1 MKRKLLCILISL
13 TMLIGLMPCF
23 SFAAVTHD
31 NDWDIFDAHDNYDLP
46 KTQEQ
51 IFNSMIS
58 DPNFYSNWITVANAL
73 LPEKY
78 NVDDNNENSPKPY
91 TKFSFSSYTDDL
103 KYTSDGLRGAVSSIV
118 QESNI
123 LNGSKVLD
131 SLPEGTFPVF
141 YTSTRASEGYNKYG
155 GDGRHATGYGY
166 YIQLFYDFEI
176 EGIQDRFK
184 TPSVEADD
192 TADDLQK
199 KGYVFSLGGSSD
211 SYQVTA
217 ENRNDFEN
225 TVEKSYTYEK
235 STSTSTTVSNTYS
248 ENWTE
253 ETTIGVE
260 FQVPVLAA
268 LSPTAKVEQSFS
280 YSYGIEKTYE
290 TSKEESYS
298 QSITDTIS
306 VPLPAHTGIKINV
319 DVSDLKTTIPYNGA
333 VRIKYKTKILSVS
346 GYQRDGSNQHHEW
359 KDLRYM
365 SRTFGRD
372 GMSAIEDLDA
382 RIMNRNV
389 TGYDPDNI
397 DMNSIYSG
405 SFKLAADKLL
415 SGQPV
420 APYYG
425 DFHYTSKNTII
436 TPQKVYPLYD
446 LDRILADKEEV
457 TLYEQQSMRLDDIKV
472 SALDE
477 YDVEWYGFNQRLNG
491 SWTVV
496 DANGDY
502 AFEYAKIIK
511 SRNGYPVL
519 KALKPNDGKELFLRY
534 VPDASIKTTSD
545 FNSELIE
552 LTVNP
557 VPLSS
562 VTLNGEFE
570 TFYLNDGNN
579 TTDISRLTVSAKAE
593 DGNDFYPS
601 YENIKWYAEEDPGIS
616 VDEITGSIS
625 FTDSGTYQIYAVV
638 NGTESNRIAL
648 QVLPERYLNELSLS
662 GSIPDLIYND
672 DTARSYDL
680 TGLEITAKDQY
691 GDNFTLDPDKYR
703 WKLSSEN
710 GYAVIDSNT
719 VTGLIVGTDT
729 ITLYYPVG
737 TDNNGET
744 VYKPSQPLT
753 IKVIAKPYVNELYY
767 NSGAPAAIE
776 GIEYDLSKIPLYA
789 RDQHGNSINVPS
801 DIEWKLAENNQTKAV
816 IDNGKLTVEP
826 GQVAD
831 GSNLEIILEAY
842 SPSTGTTAKNVVIK
856 VQQKSTLKTVKVSV
870 NKDFILHLDE
880 NAVLSDHFTAVGY
893 DQYGKEMPSLTFEWS
908 TSKPDVISIEN
919 GVLKAL
925 KEESSDISA
934 RVGDIES
941 NKITVTVNAPR
952 RLTTISVTGIPS
964 YAVKNTSLDLTS
976 ATVKTFDQFNREFT
990 DAELAVYPASIR
1002 WTLEKNDTNAVIN
1015 ENILNFGD
1023 KEGKITLICAAANAD
1038 TNILAEKRLDINI
1051 NSSGG
1056 GSSSGGSGGGGGSS
1070 SGGTTTPVT
1079 PVTPV
1084 DPAPNPSGITAEI
1097 GNVTD
1102 FSGKK
1107 LDTVTDKNGHVTVKT
1122 GSDKDTVIIAE
1133 IKNAGPGTAAYIIK
1147 PDGTEELV
1155 RDSVVL
1161 NGRLYMKAP
1170 DGAVI
1175 KAVDR
1180 SVDFTDVDADSWSAD
1195 AIAFVSG
1202 HGLFNGT
1209 SADSFSPSAE
1219 MTREMLMTV
1228 IARLNGADT
1237 SGDAL
1242 AKGMAWAV
1250 ENGISDGSNPKGS
1263 ITREQIAA
1271 MLYRNAGEP
1280 DVTYDS
1286 SYLSKFSDASEIS
1299 GYAEKAML
1307 WAAEAGIINGTTDNR
1322 LLPRANATREQ
1333 VAQMMLN
1340 YVSSLYR

>member
-1 MKRKLLCILISL
+1 MKRKLLCILISV
-13 TMLIGLMPCF
+13 TMLTSLMPCF
-23 SFAAVTHD
+23 SFAAVTYD

-78 NVDDNNENSPKPY
+78 NVDDNNDNSPKPY
-91 TKFSFSSYTDDL
+91 TKFSSSSYTDDL

-118 QESNI
+118 RESNI

-141 YTSTRASEGYNKYG
+141 YTSTRASEGYSKW

-192 TADDLQK
+192 TNDDLQK

-359 KDLRYM
+359 KDLWYT

-389 TGYDPDNI
+389 TGYDPDKV
-397 DMNSIYSG
+397 DMSNIYSG
-405 SFKLAADKLL
+405 RFKSAADHLL

-446 LDRILADKEEV
+446 LDRIVTDKEDV

-472 SALDE
+472 SALDA
-477 YDVEWYGFNQRLNG
+477 YDVEWYGFNSRLNG
-491 SWTVV
+491 HWTVI
-496 DANGDY
+496 DEDGNTAS
-502 AFEYAKIIK
+502 EYAEITKN
-511 SRNGYPVL
+511 RNGHPVL
-519 KALKPNDGKELFLRY
+519 KALKPNDGNELFLRY
-534 VPDASIKTTSD
+534 EPDASIKTTAD

-552 LTVNP
+552 LTIDP

-570 TFYLNDGNN
+570 TFYLNDRNN
-579 TTDISRLTVSAKAE
+579 TTDVSGLTVSAKDE
-593 DGNDFYPS
+593 DDNDFYPS
-601 YENIKWYAEEDPGIS
+601 PANIKWYAEESSGIS
-616 VDEITGSIS
+616 VNEEDGGIS

-672 DTARSYDL
+672 DTVRSYDL

-691 GDNFTLDPDKYR
+691 GDNFTLDPDQYR
-703 WKLSSEN
+703 WELSSKN
-710 GYAVIDSNT
+710 GYAVVNSNT
-719 VTGLIVGTDT
+719 LTGLIVGTDT
-729 ITLYYPVG
+729 ITLYYPAG
-737 TDNNGET
+737 TDDNGET
-744 VYKPSQPLT
+744 IYKISQPLT
-753 IKVIAKPYVNELYY
+753 VKVTAKPYVNELYY
-767 NSGAPAAIE
+767 NSGAPTAIE

-801 DIEWKLAENNQTKAV
+801 DIEWKLAENNQTKAT
-816 IDNGKLTVEP
+816 IDNGKMTVEQD
-826 GQVAD
+826 QVAD
-831 GSNLEIILEAY
+831 SSNLEVILEAS
-842 SPSTGTTAKNVVIK
+842 SPSTGTTAKNVIIK
-856 VQQKSTLKTVKVSV
+856 VQQQPVLKTIKVSL
-870 NKDFILHLDE
+870 NKDFMLHIDE
-880 NAVLSDHFTAVGY
+880 NAVLSDHFTAIGY
-893 DQYGKEMPSLTFEWS
+893 DQYGKEMSGLTFKWS

-919 GVLKAL
+919 GILKAL
-925 KEESSDISA
+925 KEEASDIFA

-952 RLTTISVTGIPS
+952 RLTTIGVTGIPS
-964 YAVKNTSLDLTS
+964 YATKNTSLDLTNT
-976 ATVKTFDQFNREFT
+976 AVKTFDQFNKEFT
-990 DAELAVYPASIR
+990 EAELAAYPASIR
-1002 WTLEKNDTNAVIN
+1002 WALEKNNTNAVIN
-1015 ENILNFGD
+1015 GNILYFGD
-1023 KEGKITLICAAANAD
+1023 KEGKITLICAAANTD

-1070 SGGTTTPVT
+1070 SGSSTTPVT
-1079 PVTPV
+1079 PPSTDPTPGTS
-1084 DPAPNPSGITAEI
+1084 DSTIAI
-1097 GNVTD
+1097 GAVTD
-1102 FSGKK
+1102 ASGNK
-1107 LDTVTDKNGHVTVKT
+1107 LETTAGKDGSVTVKT
-1122 GSDKDTVIIAE
+1122 GSDKDSVIIAD
-1133 IKNAGPGTAAYIIK
+1133 IKNAGPGTAAYIVK
-1147 PDGTEELV
+1147 ADGKEELI
-1155 RDSVVL
+1155 RSSVVL
-1161 NGRLYMKAP
+1161 NNKLYMSIP

-1175 KAVDR
+1175 KAADN
-1180 SVDFTDVDADSWSAD
+1180 SVKFADVDEKSWSAD

-1209 SADSFSPSAE
+1209 SADKFSPSAS

-1250 ENGISDGSNPKGS
+1250 ENGISDGSDPKGF

-1280 DVTYDS
+1280 EVTSDS
-1286 SYLSKFSDASEIS
+1286 SHLAKFSDTSDIS

-1307 WAAEAGIINGTTDNR
+1307 WAVEAGIINGTTDNR
-1322 LLPRANATREQ
+1322 LMPRANATREQ